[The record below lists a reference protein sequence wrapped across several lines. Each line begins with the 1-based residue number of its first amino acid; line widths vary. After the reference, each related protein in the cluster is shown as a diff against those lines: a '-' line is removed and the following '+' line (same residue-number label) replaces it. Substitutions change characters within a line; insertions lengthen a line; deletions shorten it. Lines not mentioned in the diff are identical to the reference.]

1 MTFCFYI
8 NIGELLHLGYGF
20 LKLNRINSVLNLNNL
35 SNIGFGEAPY
45 NQYTHQSSPLKNDSF
60 EYSSKKENTGLFSN
74 PIKKCITLYSPSLF
88 LNQYMTEKT
97 ISNAIASNP
106 RIKELLSSKGLE
118 AAIYMQNLDSSKSHF
133 IETYDKA
140 KALAN
145 RHNLKDDDLT
155 AALQGALLHDIGKVF
170 IPPEILN
177 KPSELTPDE
186 KAVVD
191 LHTELG
197 AEILQT
203 TDLSAKTI
211 EAVRLHHTSFDDV
224 QKAKNLPAQIVS
236 VADSYSALKE
246 DRPYKPKMDDQQ
258 AKQTMQ
264 KDKEL
269 NQQLVEEAF

>member
-1 MTFCFYI
+1 M
-8 NIGELLHLGYGF
+8 
-20 LKLNRINSVLNLNNL
+20 NRINSVLNLNNL
-35 SNIGFGEAPY
+35 SNISFGEAAY
-45 NQYTHQSSPLKNDSF
+45 NQYTPQPAQMENDSF

-106 RIKELLSSKGLE
+106 RIKELLSSKGLD
-118 AAIYMQNLDSSKSHF
+118 AAIYMQNLDASKSHF

-155 AALQGALLHDIGKVF
+155 AALQGV
-170 IPPEILN
+170 PPQILN
-177 KPSELTPDE
+177 KPSELTPEE

-197 AEILQT
+197 AEILKT
-203 TDLSAKTI
+203 TDLSSKTI

-224 QKAKNLPAQIVS
+224 QKAENLPAQIVS